1 MTKYLK
7 NVVRNED
14 GVTAVE
20 YSVLAVLMIAAVVLA
35 MGAFSGALTTSFG
48 NIGTQMASAQVTK

>member
-1 MTKYLK
+1 MTNYLK
-7 NVVRNED
+7 KLVRNDD

-35 MGAFSGALTTSFG
+35 MGAFSGSLTSAFT
-48 NIGTQMASAQVTK
+48 NIGTKLSTATLP